1 MRFFSKSDGKKSFGL
16 TVVVSKFKRIF
27 SFGLQ
32 QKCGRIDRIQGWSPP
47 VGEVS
52 PKVTEG
58 LTDRKTPCEMP
69 HCEALLNNMA
79 IEYSLID

>member
-1 MRFFSKSDGKKSFGL
+1 MDRF
-16 TVVVSKFKRIF
+16 
-27 SFGLQ
+27 
-32 QKCGRIDRIQGWSPP
+32 QGWSLP

-69 HCEALLNNMA
+69 YCEALINNMA